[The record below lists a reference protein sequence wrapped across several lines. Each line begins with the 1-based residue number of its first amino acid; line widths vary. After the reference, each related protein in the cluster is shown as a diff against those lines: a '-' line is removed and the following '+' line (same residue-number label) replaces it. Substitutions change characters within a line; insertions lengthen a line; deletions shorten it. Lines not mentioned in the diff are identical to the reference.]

1 VSATTYDL
9 ATYQGWGARQYNWE
23 FSGVVQHAL
32 MKQVSVD
39 VGYFRRIYG
48 NLQVNYNRA
57 LPASAY
63 DAYTVTAPVNPRLG
77 GSSGQVISGL
87 YDIKPAFTVGGIATD
102 IYQTFADSI
111 GNTYSH
117 WNGVDVGVRA
127 RLPRLVVS
135 GGLSTGRTSLDD
147 CEVVGKV
154 IALNPPSTTTNAGG
168 LIPFATSPQ
177 FCHQDSNFL
186 TQVKG
191 YGAYTLPAGVQLA
204 ATFQSVLGQPLAANV
219 TYTSAQVA
227 QSLGRPL
234 STANTVTVNVIQP
247 GTVYGDRLNQL
258 DVRVGKTFTIQRV
271 KINAAVDLY
280 NVLNSD
286 TVLNESS
293 AYAVL
298 GRPLSV
304 IRPFFVKFGGQI
316 SF

>member
-1 VSATTYDL
+1 
-9 ATYQGWGARQYNWE
+9 
-23 FSGVVQHAL
+23 
-32 MKQVSVD
+32 
-39 VGYFRRIYG
+39 
-48 NLQVNYNRA
+48 
-57 LPASAY
+57 
-63 DAYTVTAPVNPRLG
+63 
-77 GSSGQVISGL
+77 
-87 YDIKPAFTVGGIATD
+87 
-102 IYQTFADSI
+102 
-111 GNTYSH
+111 
-117 WNGVDVGVRA
+117 VDVGVRA

-204 ATFQSVLGQPLAANV
+204 ATFQSVIGQPLAANV

-234 STANTVTVNVIQP
+234 STATTVSVNVIPP
-247 GTVYGDRLNQL
+247 GTLYGDRLNQL
-258 DVRVGKTFTIQRV
+258 DVRLGKTFTVQKY
-271 KINAAVDLY
+271 KINASIDLY
-280 NVLNSD
+280 NILNSD
-286 TVLNESS
+286 AVLNENSS
-293 AYAVL
+293 YTVWR
-298 GRPLSV
+298 RPLSV
-304 IRPFFVKFGGQI
+304 VRPFFAKFGGQI